1 MIMTVFFRLFPA
13 FTSPTSHLYSLV
25 FWIRWMFRRCVRSGR
40 IWGRSPPIRGRFPE
54 PVLAV
59 TKVTIKVTIKA
70 AIIKVSIIFIIKS
83 VLVTIEVS
91 ISTKLWI
98 ATAVLGW
105 NWNQSDLDETKVEQ
119 AKTDLGS
126 ICFHQS
132 LLLLL
137 PLSFSNFFE
146 LDTNY
151 FRFGVF
157 FNFNKHS
164 NFCEFSVFSFLKS
177 EMCKFAVLF

>member
-1 MIMTVFFRLFPA
+1 MILTFFFRLFPA
-13 FTSPTSHLYSLV
+13 FTSLTSHLYSLIFLDRMNV
-25 FWIRWMFRRCVRSGR
+25 STMCALREDMRKVPADKRKVSRASVGGYKGDYQGDYQGSYH
-40 IWGRSPPIRGRFPE
+40 WGDE
-54 PVLAV
+54 
-59 TKVTIKVTIKA
+59 
-70 AIIKVSIIFIIKS
+70 VSIIFIIKS

-98 ATAVLGW
+98 ATAGLGW
-105 NWNQSDLDETKVEQ
+105 NWNQSDLAETKVEQ

-132 LLLLL
+132 QLILL

-151 FRFGVF
+151 FRFGVCL
-157 FNFNKHS
+157 NFNKHS
-164 NFCEFSVFSFLKS
+164 DFGEFTVFFL
-177 EMCKFAVLF
+177 VNRNV

>member
-1 MIMTVFFRLFPA
+1 MILKVFPA
-13 FTSPTSHLYSLV
+13 FSGFYITHLSSI
-25 FWIRWMFRRCVRSGR
+25 FFSFSWIGWMFRRCVRSGR
-40 IWGRSPPIRGRFPE
+40 IWWRPPPIRGRFPE

-70 AIIKVSIIFIIKS
+70 AIIEVSIIFIIKS
-83 VLVTIEVS
+83 VLVTIKVS

-98 ATAVLGW
+98 ATAGLGW
-105 NWNQSDLDETKVEQ
+105 NWNQSDLAETKVEQ

-132 LLLLL
+132 QLILL

-151 FRFGVF
+151 FRFWSLSQF
-157 FNFNKHS
+157 R
-164 NFCEFSVFSFLKS
+164 
-177 EMCKFAVLF
+177 